1 MTESIGQRLKQYR
14 ALTGLTQEQIA
25 EQLGIP
31 HNTYVRYENDIRR
44 PTTENAL
51 KLSLYYHISMN
62 QLLYG
67 ANKNADSETDPMHIT
82 DADLK
87 FALWGGDAKQI
98 TDAQLEEVKQFAQF
112 IKKRGPLK

>member
-1 MTESIGQRLKQYR
+1 MTTTIGKRLKQYR

-31 HNTYVRYENDIRR
+31 HNTYVRYENDLRR

-51 KLSLYYHISMN
+51 KLSLFYHISMN

-67 ANKNADSETDPMHIT
+67 ADNGSVSEQEPPRIS

-87 FALWGGDAKQI
+87 FALWGGDAKEI
-98 TDAQLEEVKQFAQF
+98 TDTQLEEVKQYAQF
-112 IKKRGPLK
+112 VKKRPREK